1 MRERDTETE
10 TENQIL
16 VQKGSALAYHTDTP
30 IEPQSFPTDHLIF
43 FLATTTYLPGG
54 YGYSTGKP
62 SEEGLVTDTLAAYG
76 WLMGKASRGELDGSK
91 VIVAGRSLGG
101 AVAIAAAAR
110 LQSDAASSTTGLS
123 YSPPAALVV
132 ENSFTSIS
140 AMVDAKFPFL
150 NIPFFKEFF
159 LRLKWD
165 SLSTIRRLSLP
176 ILFLSSAR
184 DEIVP
189 ASQMVALHDAAA
201 AASTRKFHLFSE
213 ATHNDISVKGGQDY
227 WDAKRRF
234 FAEFCG

>member
-1 MRERDTETE
+1 ME
-10 TENQIL
+10 
-16 VQKGSALAYHTDTP
+16 
-30 IEPQSFPTDHLIF
+30 
-43 FLATTTYLPGG
+43 
-54 YGYSTGKP
+54 
-62 SEEGLVTDTLAAYG
+62 
-76 WLMGKASRGELDGSK
+76 KAGRGELDGSR
-91 VIVAGRSLGG
+91 VLLAGRSLGG
-101 AVAIAAAAR
+101 AVAVAAAAR
-110 LQSDAASSTTGLS
+110 LLSDSSGAWGGARERAGGSEAGMGVPERAAFAPCG
-123 YSPPAALVV
+123 LVV

-201 AASTRKFHLFSE
+201 AASTRKFHLFRE

>member
-1 MRERDTETE
+1 M
-10 TENQIL
+10 
-16 VQKGSALAYHTDTP
+16 
-30 IEPQSFPTDHLIF
+30 
-43 FLATTTYLPGG
+43 
-54 YGYSTGKP
+54 
-62 SEEGLVTDTLAAYG
+62 
-76 WLMGKASRGELDGSK
+76 
-91 VIVAGRSLGG
+91 
-101 AVAIAAAAR
+101 
-110 LQSDAASSTTGLS
+110 
-123 YSPPAALVV
+123 V

-201 AASTRKFHLFSE
+201 AASTRKFHLFRE